1 MEKQLALGDA
11 GSVATGDA
19 KAGFLWTTGV
29 PGAFFFSRSAA
40 MDSDARRWK
49 SMAAARKRSDALGPA
64 GLDEGF
70 EAKRA
75 AAVALASAARRFM
88 RCIVVSFT
96 GGGGAWSSSSDS
108 WPLISSVDGTLGG
121 IWSSTGDV
129 GGVWSVSNEENWG
142 ETPSGG
148 TGEFRRLTS
157 ASAAAGSS
165 GSAGGGAVG
174 SAADGAAGSAA
185 GGAAGSSGSGGGGAV
200 ALEPLA
206 IVTTRAPPGV
216 RSFVLAAGSEGGGL

>member
-1 MEKQLALGDA
+1 MGGRALLDHGAPTGGLCRALG
-11 GSVATGDA
+11 
-19 KAGFLWTTGV
+19 
-29 PGAFFFSRSAA
+29 
-40 MDSDARRWK
+40 
-49 SMAAARKRSDALGPA
+49 
-64 GLDEGF
+64 

-96 GGGGAWSSSSDS
+96 GGGGAWSSSSDN
-108 WPLISSVDGTLGG
+108 WPLMSSVDGTLGG
-121 IWSSTGDV
+121 ITGDV
-129 GGVWSVSNEENWG
+129 GGVCSVSSDENWG

-157 ASAAAGSS
+157 AS
-165 GSAGGGAVG
+165 
-174 SAADGAAGSAA
+174 
-185 GGAAGSSGSGGGGAV
+185 AAGSSGSGGGGAV

-206 IVTTRAPPGV
+206 IVTTRAPAGV